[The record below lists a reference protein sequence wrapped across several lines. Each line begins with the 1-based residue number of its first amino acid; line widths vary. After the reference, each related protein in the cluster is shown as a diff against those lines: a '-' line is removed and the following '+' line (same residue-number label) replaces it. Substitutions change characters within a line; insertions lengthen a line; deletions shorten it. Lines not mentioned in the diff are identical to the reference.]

1 MHTDRQSNEAHTR
14 MCCCGNSLELPGDV
28 VQNGKEHAEFDREN
42 NRLTV
47 WIPKLTPGE
56 HFDGLDMLTKLLTH
70 RKELPATIEELDGDE
85 QPPADESAA
94 DAAAAAAA
102 ADTLHVLRPHYGFAD
117 GFSDFFEPL
126 QEDLPE
132 IIDLPQPDLVA
143 AADRTRLRE
152 QQEDQHFEIEHYMFA
167 TVPMC
172 SPGGGKGD
180 GGCDYTHAHTHRADF
195 MEEEALQP
203 YLDYEAPWEQE
214 LRTLERKLAAEAQP
228 PTDAAEAA
236 PDACPCDPAALVSM
250 AAREGG
256 VQDRAELAR
265 VVVAFTDEDN
275 ETLMTLPRRQCLH
288 DPHSPSHSFSPLT
301 DVASGGAHD
310 GNDA

>member
-1 MHTDRQSNEAHTR
+1 
-14 MCCCGNSLELPGDV
+14 
-28 VQNGKEHAEFDREN
+28 
-42 NRLTV
+42 
-47 WIPKLTPGE
+47 
-56 HFDGLDMLTKLLTH
+56 
-70 RKELPATIEELDGDE
+70 
-85 QPPADESAA
+85 
-94 DAAAAAAA
+94 
-102 ADTLHVLRPHYGFAD
+102 
-117 GFSDFFEPL
+117 
-126 QEDLPE
+126 
-132 IIDLPQPDLVA
+132 
-143 AADRTRLRE
+143 
-152 QQEDQHFEIEHYMFA
+152 
-167 TVPMC
+167 
-172 SPGGGKGD
+172 
-180 GGCDYTHAHTHRADF
+180 